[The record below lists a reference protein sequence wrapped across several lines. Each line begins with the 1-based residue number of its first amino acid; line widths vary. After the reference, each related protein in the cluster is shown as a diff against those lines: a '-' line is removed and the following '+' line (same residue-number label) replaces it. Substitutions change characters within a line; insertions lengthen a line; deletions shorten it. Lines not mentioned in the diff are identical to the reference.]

1 MIKWKLIN
9 LLVNHLIKN
18 KKIFW
23 SGNMFPRVN
32 TIDSNLLKL
41 KDLFGKEIN
50 NSFYLSNQIGSLLL
64 SHKYFIEFN

>member
-1 MIKWKLIN
+1 
-9 LLVNHLIKN
+9 
-18 KKIFW
+18 
-23 SGNMFPRVN
+23 MFPRVN

-64 SHKYFIEFN
+64 SHKYTIELD